1 MNTNLGDAAFD
12 AIKIY
17 KTLFEEIGFQKA
29 FIPLKTK
36 LTIEGIDYTVNENGI
51 PCCPHDPSKVKKLSL
66 MIFTYRLLTKQRHIL
81 WIFSHK
87 ARAGNQIFRPFG
99 NIH

>member
-1 MNTNLGDAAFD
+1 MFENARKRLSQHDCKKTFLQYLNNITSDIAG
-12 AIKIY
+12 KSY
-17 KTLFEEIGFQKA
+17 KL
-29 FIPLKTK
+29 L
-36 LTIEGIDYTVNENGI
+36 
-51 PCCPHDPSKVKKLSL
+51 L

-87 ARAGNQIFRPFG
+87 TRAGNQIFCPFG